1 MLALRDDALPSSF
14 RSSKQS
20 ICNVHSASRV
30 QGYELTTNVRN
41 ISASKTFLFLL
52 LYFSISLFAS
62 YILNNIFSTGQISLT
77 THLFYV
83 LIIFI

>member
-62 YILNNIFSTGQISLT
+62 YINNIFSTEQISLT

>member
-62 YILNNIFSTGQISLT
+62 YINNIFSTGQISLT

>member
-62 YILNNIFSTGQISLT
+62 YINNIFSIGQISLT

>member
-62 YILNNIFSTGQISLT
+62 YINNIFSIEQISLT

>member
-62 YILNNIFSTGQISLT
+62 YINNIFSTGQISLT
-77 THLFYV
+77 IHLFYV

>member
-1 MLALRDDALPSSF
+1 MLALRDDAMPSSF

-62 YILNNIFSTGQISLT
+62 YINNIFSTGQISLT

>member
-62 YILNNIFSTGQISLT
+62 YINNIFSTRQISLT

>member
-62 YILNNIFSTGQISLT
+62 YINNIFNTGQISLT